1 MPKKPLKFHQ
11 ESWNSKAR
19 WNSLLCLA
27 LAMWQCSCALP
38 WWSCIIWDLRNA
50 SPASNAITPYV
61 FFFKTEA
68 LKDISQELLCTRL
81 VLGPLYEQD
90 RHSSYLPRTRGPPWQ
105 MPNAFLLSSNVLAYM
120 CCLWVDSTFRL
131 CLRLCPYNVQWDH
144 WFGSGLINAN
154 FGRLSSLLFLNQT
167 YVGTKVT

>member
-1 MPKKPLKFHQ
+1 MKFQ
-11 ESWNSKAR
+11 SQVEFFTMLSSCYVAVF
-19 WNSLLCLA
+19 LCF
-27 LAMWQCSCALP
+27 AMMVLHYMRSSECI
-38 WWSCIIWDLRNA
+38 SCIKCNYSLC
-50 SPASNAITPYV
+50 